1 MCEASAIPERNETS
15 LIPLLYQLSE
25 LKVLKES
32 DVQLLRKDIR
42 LLKTDVERQKEREVA
57 QESSI
62 QSIKEQL
69 ERLETLIQ
77 DQAKKSSLRNCNEAE
92 STGIHDILIPNFS
105 SEPFTV
111 ACDAEARG
119 GGWTIILSRLD
130 GSVSFNRSWNAYKK
144 GFGDLDGEFFL
155 GLDKIHALTAERNQE
170 LLVLLEDID
179 GYEAF
184 EMYDAFAIGDEE
196 DQYILHKVGKA
207 SGTAGDALKYH
218 RGMKFSTFDRDND
231 IGKGNCAVQ
240 CTSGWWFKSCH
251 YSLLTGLYNNST
263 EKMGIIWNS
272 MRGNTNYL
280 KQAVMMIRPKE

>member
-1 MCEASAIPERNETS
+1 MCKATAIPERNETS

-32 DVQLLRKDIR
+32 DVQLLREDIR
-42 LLKTDVERQKEREVA
+42 LLKAEVERRKEREVA

-69 ERLETLIQ
+69 ERLETLISG
-77 DQAKKSSLRNCNEAE
+77 QAKKSYLRNCNEAE

-105 SEPFTV
+105 SQPFTV

-130 GSVSFNRSWNAYKK
+130 GSVNFNRSWNAYKK

-155 GLDKIHALTAERNQE
+155 GLDKIHALTAERNHE
-170 LLVLLEDID
+170 LLVLLEDND
-179 GYEAF
+179 GDEAF

-196 DQYILHKVGKA
+196 EQYILHKVGNA
-207 SGTAGDALKYH
+207 SGTAGDSLGWH
-218 RGMKFSTFDRDND
+218 RGKKFSTYDRDND
-231 IGKGNCAVQ
+231 IGKGNCAVAR
-240 CTSGWWFKSCH
+240 TGGWWYGNCH
-251 YSLLTGLYNNST
+251 HCKLTGTYDDNT
-263 EKMGIIWNS
+263 KGMGIIWRDFRDS
-272 MRGNTNYL
+272 TISL
-280 KQAVMMIRPKE
+280 KTAVMMIRPKE